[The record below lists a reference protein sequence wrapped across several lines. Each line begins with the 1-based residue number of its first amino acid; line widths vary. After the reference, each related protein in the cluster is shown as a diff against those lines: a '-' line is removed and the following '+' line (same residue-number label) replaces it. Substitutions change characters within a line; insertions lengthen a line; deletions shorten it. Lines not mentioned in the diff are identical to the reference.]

1 MYRLTVLLLFLA
13 LLCCSSCRK
22 AEPEAERTV
31 AMAAGGRVKTLDP
44 ALADDVASRN
54 MAAALYDTLLEY
66 DYTARPYK
74 LIPSM
79 LECMPEISP
88 DGLEYR
94 FKLRDDLFF
103 APDKC
108 FKGKKRKITSDDVFF
123 SFKRIAD
130 SRLHSP
136 AYWMF
141 RGKIAGLTEFYHNS
155 AQGDATDYD
164 FPVSGMSKLND
175 REFIIRLTKPAPR
188 FLCILALPNTAV
200 VPREAVEFYGT
211 EFAVHP
217 VGSGAFILEN
227 WVRDCRIELRRND
240 KFRTQYFT
248 QAQSPADRKRKLPLA
263 DKVVCY
269 QIRQPFTAWLLFL
282 QGELDISVLDKDNM
296 DLAAGGDTLSPALK
310 ERGVELMKAPDFEI
324 RYIGFN
330 FRDPIFQNAKLR
342 QAIALAFDVEG
353 RIRHMNNL
361 MLKAHTPIP
370 PGVAGFDE
378 AFRNPY
384 LKRDIAKARQLMRE
398 AGYPEGIDPA
408 TGKPLTL
415 NFDQGNNTAA
425 QRQLGELMAK
435 DLAEIGIKA
444 NSILNSTPRFI
455 DKIRQGQTQ
464 LFRYSWVGDYPDAE
478 NFLQLFYSGNAGG
491 CNRTA
496 YADKVFDEMYER
508 AAAMPD
514 TPERTVLY
522 KEISQYIAKKNAWIF
537 EGIPLSY
544 QLKYTWLENYR
555 HHDFAFSRLKYLNV
569 RAKERKERRKHF
581 KPLDFSQ
588 LRQQ

>member
-108 FKGKKRKITSDDVFF
+108 FKGKKRKITSDDVFY

-155 AQGDATDYD
+155 AQGEATDYD
-164 FPVSGMSKLND
+164 FPVSGMGKLND
-175 REFIIRLTKPAPR
+175 REFIIRLTKPDPR

-217 VGSGAFILEN
+217 VGSGAFILKN
-227 WVRDCRIELRRND
+227 WVRDCRIELRRNED
-240 KFRTQYFT
+240 FRTQYFT
-248 QAQSPADRKRKLPLA
+248 
-263 DKVVCY
+263 
-269 QIRQPFTAWLLFL
+269 
-282 QGELDISVLDKDNM
+282 
-296 DLAAGGDTLSPALK
+296 
-310 ERGVELMKAPDFEI
+310 
-324 RYIGFN
+324 
-330 FRDPIFQNAKLR
+330 
-342 QAIALAFDVEG
+342 
-353 RIRHMNNL
+353 
-361 MLKAHTPIP
+361 
-370 PGVAGFDE
+370 
-378 AFRNPY
+378 
-384 LKRDIAKARQLMRE
+384 
-398 AGYPEGIDPA
+398 
-408 TGKPLTL
+408 
-415 NFDQGNNTAA
+415 
-425 QRQLGELMAK
+425 
-435 DLAEIGIKA
+435 
-444 NSILNSTPRFI
+444 
-455 DKIRQGQTQ
+455 
-464 LFRYSWVGDYPDAE
+464 
-478 NFLQLFYSGNAGG
+478 
-491 CNRTA
+491 
-496 YADKVFDEMYER
+496 
-508 AAAMPD
+508 
-514 TPERTVLY
+514 
-522 KEISQYIAKKNAWIF
+522 
-537 EGIPLSY
+537 
-544 QLKYTWLENYR
+544 
-555 HHDFAFSRLKYLNV
+555 
-569 RAKERKERRKHF
+569 
-581 KPLDFSQ
+581 
-588 LRQQ
+588 